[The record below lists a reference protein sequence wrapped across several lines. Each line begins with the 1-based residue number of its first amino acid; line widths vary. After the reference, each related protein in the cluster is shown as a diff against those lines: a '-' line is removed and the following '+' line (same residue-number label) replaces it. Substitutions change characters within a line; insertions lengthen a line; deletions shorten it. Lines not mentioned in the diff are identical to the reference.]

1 MKIRYLE
8 NKENQRSSS
17 AELLS
22 GHIYPVL
29 ALMVD
34 LSSKMNT
41 AVVLHDDLHSPVQ
54 IKADTFEVVDQS
66 IPKMWEIEVTLDSVL
81 MAPRE
86 WQSKDFWRDL
96 FNGTADALREFERIL
111 PGLCEQIA
119 GESPRGSAVN

>member
-1 MKIRYLE
+1 VKIRYLG
-8 NKENQRSSS
+8 NRENQRSS

-34 LSSKMNT
+34 LSSKMST
-41 AVVLHDDLHSPVQ
+41 AIVLHDDLHSPVQ

-86 WQSKDFWRDL
+86 WQLKDFWRDL
-96 FNGTADALREFERIL
+96 FNGNAHALRQFERIL
-111 PGLCEQIA
+111 PELCEQIA
-119 GESPRGSAVN
+119 GEPPHSWAVN